1 MALPAL
7 SLSLLFT
14 LCLSTIPIVQAHIP
28 NGAKIKRHISQ
39 LADQYDYVIA
49 GGGTSGLTVADRLTS
64 AFPDRS
70 VLVVEYGQLENS
82 TVLLQPATTV
92 PDPRYAFQITS
103 QKEPGLNNRSFT
115 VTVGKVVG
123 GCSAINA
130 MMFDRGSKADYDAW
144 GAVAGKEYQ
153 DAGWTWDGL
162 LPYFRK
168 SVQFTQPT
176 SEEAEKYGYTWDT
189 EAAYDGK
196 SSGNGGR
203 TAVQAVYPPFQW
215 PSESKLPLKSVRGE
229 LMPAQR

>member
-1 MALPAL
+1 MTLPAL
-7 SLSLLFT
+7 SLSLLVS
-14 LCLSTIPIVQAHIP
+14 LYVSAIPIVVAHIP
-28 NGAKIKRHISQ
+28 NGAHIKRHVSQ
-39 LADQYDYVIA
+39 LADQYDYIIA
-49 GGGTSGLTVADRLTS
+49 GGGTSGLTVADRLTA

-82 TVLLQPATTV
+82 TVLLQPAATV
-92 PDPRYAFQITS
+92 PDSRYAFQIVS
-103 QKEPGLNNRSFT
+103 QREPGLNNRSFT

-168 SVQFTQPT
+168 SVAFTEPT
-176 SEEAEKYGYTWDT
+176 KEEAEKYGYTWDV
-189 EAAYDGK
+189 EKAYGGK
-196 SSGNGGR
+196 GST

-215 PSESKLPLKSVRGE
+215 PSESKPCLGVCRWNLD
-229 LMPAQR
+229 

>member
-1 MALPAL
+1 MAPPAL
-7 SLSLLFT
+7 KLSLLFS
-14 LCLSTIPIVQAHIP
+14 LCATTIPSAVAHIP
-28 NGAKIKRHISQ
+28 NGAQIKRHASQ
-39 LADQYDYVIA
+39 LADQYDFIIA
-49 GGGTSGLTVADRLTS
+49 GGGTSGLTVADRLTA

-82 TVLLQPATTV
+82 TAILQPAATV
-92 PDPRYAFQITS
+92 SDRRYAFQITS

-115 VTVGKVVG
+115 VTVGKIVG

-168 SVQFTQPT
+168 SVHFTPPT
-176 SEEAEKYGYTWDT
+176 EEEAEKYEYTWDV
-189 EAAYDGK
+189 EAAYASGDGK
-196 SSGNGGR
+196 GDQ

-215 PSESKLPLKSVRGE
+215 PSESKICPKTV
-229 LMPAQR
+229 